1 MKFLPPRDAHFLLI
15 SDFFLQKKDSFLFS
29 TEVAD
34 LMIFMHEDLVD
45 SNFIIFCFY
54 GAGGCYLTSRNVES
68 FLTLYRFIFF
78 TNCPLWALIVVIV
91 LLYF

>member
-15 SDFFLQKKDSFLFS
+15 SDFFCKIKTHFSFS

-45 SNFIIFCFY
+45 SNFIIFFVFTEQE
-54 GAGGCYLTSRNVES
+54 GVILHQE
-68 FLTLYRFIFF
+68 TLNHF
-78 TNCPLWALIVVIV
+78 
-91 LLYF
+91 